1 MLNYIL
7 IQIHFLLKRT
17 PSSGDSVKI
26 TFSLF
31 FLLFVY
37 LKDALKVIMSKKGV
51 LGKDL
56 FIEANL
62 WKYQGYKR
70 FSETYQSLKHV
81 IPSIIFISDNKERV
95 YGIVNHVSLISKLL
109 LVFLHVCQCY
119 VIKAHHD
126 AYINGCV
133 LNITQ
138 TF

>member
-7 IQIHFLLKRT
+7 KQIHFLLKRT

-56 FIEANL
+56 FIGANL
-62 WKYQGYKR
+62 WKYQGYER
-70 FSETYQSLKHV
+70 FSETYQSLKHDL
-81 IPSIIFISDNKERV
+81 PSIIIISNNNERV
-95 YGIVNHVSLISKLL
+95 YGIVNHVSFISKLH
-109 LVFLHVCQCY
+109 LVFLCQCY
-119 VIKAHHD
+119 VIKAYHD